1 MENTTLLRS
10 ISFAAVLVWPLV
22 AMAQPVS
29 PTVDDLQQSYQAI
42 VSNFAKA
49 NAMLS
54 AQVAADQREIE
65 KLKAEKDKPEV
76 KAPHGP

>member
-22 AMAQPVS
+22 AIAQPVS

-65 KLKAEKDKPEV
+65 KLKADKAKPEEP
-76 KAPHGP
+76 KTHGP

>member
-10 ISFAAVLVWPLV
+10 ISFAAVLAWPLV
-22 AMAQPVS
+22 AIAQPVS

-65 KLKAEKDKPEV
+65 KLKAEKAKPEE